1 MIRMALAGMLALTL
15 LVGALM
21 AETLGVETLG
31 AGPLGAAWA
40 GDKPAKVTPVYEHAL
55 PNVPGK
61 TVRGVLVEYEPGGK
75 SAGHTHA
82 ASAFIYVTVL
92 EGAVRSAVN
101 DGPVRTYRAGEN
113 FTELPGDIHRVSE
126 NASDTEPAKL
136 LAVFVLDTDE
146 TRLTTPLGQ

>member
-15 LVGALM
+15 LVGVLM
-21 AETLGVETLG
+21 AETLG

-101 DGPVRTYRAGEN
+101 DGPVRIYRAGEN

-126 NASDTEPAKL
+126 NASDTEPSKL

>member
-1 MIRMALAGMLALTL
+1 MIRMALAGMLVLTL
-15 LVGALM
+15 LVGVLM
-21 AETLGVETLG
+21 AETLGVGT
-31 AGPLGAAWA
+31 LGAAWA

-146 TRLTTPLGQ
+146 TRLTTPLSQ

>member
-1 MIRMALAGMLALTL
+1 MIRMAVAGMLALTL
-15 LVGALM
+15 LVGVLM
-21 AETLGVETLG
+21 AETLG

-40 GDKPAKVTPVYEHAL
+40 GDKPAKVTPVYDHAL

-92 EGAVRSAVN
+92 QGAVRSAVN

-136 LAVFVLDTDE
+136 LAVFVLDTKE

>member
-15 LVGALM
+15 LVGVLM
-21 AETLGVETLG
+21 AETLG

-40 GDKPAKVTPVYEHAL
+40 GDKPAKVTPVYDHAL

-92 EGAVRSAVN
+92 QGAVRSAVN

>member
-15 LVGALM
+15 LVGVLM
-21 AETLGVETLG
+21 AETLG

-126 NASDTEPAKL
+126 NASDTQPAKL
-136 LAVFVLDTDE
+136 LAVFIVDTDE